1 MRSYRHP
8 TLDTKI
14 RERRLVIEA
23 RTQAKLHK
31 EGVPVPSLLFVD
43 TVTFS
48 LYMEHINPSISLK
61 TFLIS
66 CPVLPEV
73 VFNDLASQIG
83 KNIALMH
90 NVQCIHGDLTTS
102 NMLLKAKLPLSS
114 EPESALTI
122 PDYLSNPFTLYLIDF
137 GLSYASSTA
146 EDLAV
151 DLHVLE
157 KAIGS
162 AHPNF
167 TKLVRPS

>member
-8 TLDTKI
+8 TLDSKI
-14 RERRLVIEA
+14 RERRLIIEA

-43 TVTFS
+43 TVTYS
-48 LYMEHINPSISLK
+48 IYMEHINPSISLK

-66 CPVLPEV
+66 CPVLPDV
-73 VFNDLASQIG
+73 LFNDLASQIG

-90 NVQCIHGDLTTS
+90 NAQCIHGDLTTS
-102 NMLLKAKLPLSS
+102 NMLLKPKIPLSA
-114 EPESALTI
+114 ETESTLTI
-122 PDYLSNPFTLYLIDF
+122 SDYLANPCIVYLIDF

-162 AHPNF
+162 AHPNQS
-167 TKLVRPS
+167 KLVSS